1 MIAWTQITL
10 SIRRFGRG
18 CRDFIWLCRVTNK
31 AAAFSPITSSE
42 NDTKPLH
49 FFVHGD
55 KYKLFGL
62 IPATIHLFGTGDRDY
77 PVYLLGTD
85 QFGRDVFSR
94 LLYGSQISLSIGVIG
109 ILLSFTFGMII
120 GGISGYFIGAT
131 DTVIMRLCELIMS
144 IPALYLIISL
154 RATFP
159 PGMSSAQI
167 YAMIIIILSFIGWA
181 SMARVIRG
189 MTLSLREQQFILAAR
204 ALGQSHMK
212 IIVRHILPNTFSYVI
227 VAATLSVPYYIL
239 GEVVLSFLGVG
250 IQEPSASWGNML
262 TAAQN
267 TEYLQNYPWLLAPGA
282 AIFVTVLAFNF
293 LGDGL
298 RDAADTKSMNLLE
311 IKNLKMDFGNGADAL
326 RAVDGVSLTIGAG
339 ETVCLVGESGCGKT
353 VTALVHRAARADA
366 ASQLCRRGNSV
377 ERSRRAENVERRI
390 AFTSAAA
397 WSVMFFRNRARR

>member
-1 MIAWTQITL
+1 METAPPIPAIEAKAPLSPWQLFWRRLKQRRIAMAGGVILIVLYLVALVAGFVAPYRYDRIDNNSFFHPPVWPRLQGFRL
-10 SIRRFGRG
+10 VVPR
-18 CRDFIWLCRVTNK
+18 
-31 AAAFSPITSSE
+31 SE
-42 NDTKPLH
+42 PGNGVFAYREVSNDTRPLH
-49 FFVHGD
+49 FFVRGGQ
-55 KYKLFGL
+55 YKLFSL
-62 IPATIHLFGTGDRDY
+62 IPASIHLFGTGDDNY
-77 PVYLLGTD
+77 PVYLLGAD

-109 ILLSFTFGMII
+109 ILLSFSIGMII
-120 GGISGYFIGAT
+120 GGISGYFVGAT

-159 PGMSSAQI
+159 PGMSSSQV

-189 MTLSLREQQFILAAR
+189 MTLSLREQQFVLAAR
-204 ALGQSHMK
+204 ALGQSHLK
-212 IIVRHILPNTFSYVI
+212 VIVRHILPNTFSYVI

-267 TEYLQNYPWLLAPGA
+267 TEYLRNYPWLLAPGA
-282 AIFVTVLAFNF
+282 AIFITVLAFNF

-298 RDAADTKSMNLLE
+298 RDAADTKSL
-311 IKNLKMDFGNGADAL
+311 
-326 RAVDGVSLTIGAG
+326 
-339 ETVCLVGESGCGKT
+339 
-353 VTALVHRAARADA
+353 
-366 ASQLCRRGNSV
+366 
-377 ERSRRAENVERRI
+377 
-390 AFTSAAA
+390 
-397 WSVMFFRNRARR
+397 

>member
-1 MIAWTQITL
+1 MEPTAPTQNQSPQQPLSPWQLFWRRLKSRRIAMAGGVVLIALYLMALLAGFIAPYSYDRQD
-10 SIRRFGRG
+10 RDRFFHPPTRLGLEGFRLAVPRYQQEQG
-18 CRDFIWLCRVTNK
+18 DFIYRAVANDMK
-31 AAAFSPITSSE
+31 PI
-42 NDTKPLH
+42 H
-49 FFVHGD
+49 FFVRGD
-55 KYKLFGL
+55 KYKLFGF
-62 IPATIHLFGTGDRDY
+62 IPTMIHLFGASDDQH
-77 PVYLLGTD
+77 PIYLLGTD

-120 GGISGYFIGAT
+120 GGISGYFSGRT

-159 PGMSSAQI
+159 PGMSSAQV
-167 YAMIIIILSFIGWA
+167 YAMIVIILSFIGWA

-189 MTLSLREQQFILAAR
+189 MTLSLREQQFVLAAR
-204 ALGQSHMK
+204 SLGQTHLK
-212 IIVRHILPNTFSYVI
+212 VIVRHILPNTFSYVI

-267 TEYLQNYPWLLAPGA
+267 VEYLRNFPWLLAPGA
-282 AIFVTVLAFNF
+282 AIFITVLAFNF

-298 RDAADTKSMNLLE
+298 RDAADAKS
-311 IKNLKMDFGNGADAL
+311 
-326 RAVDGVSLTIGAG
+326 
-339 ETVCLVGESGCGKT
+339 
-353 VTALVHRAARADA
+353 
-366 ASQLCRRGNSV
+366 
-377 ERSRRAENVERRI
+377 
-390 AFTSAAA
+390 
-397 WSVMFFRNRARR
+397 

>member
-1 MIAWTQITL
+1 MNETAPIQNRPKQLPLSPWQLFWRRLKRRRIAMAGGVILIVLYLVALFAGFVAPYSYDRQDRDRFFHPPTWPRL
-10 SIRRFGRG
+10 SGFHLVVPRYEQLPGSFNYRAVP
-18 CRDFIWLCRVTNK
+18 D
-31 AAAFSPITSSE
+31 
-42 NDTKPLH
+42 DTKPLH
-49 FFVHGD
+49 FFVRGD

-62 IPATIHLFGTGDRDY
+62 IPATIHLFGTGNDQY

-94 LLYGSQISLSIGVIG
+94 LLYGSQISLSIGIIG

-120 GGISGYFIGAT
+120 GGISGYFSGAT

-159 PGMSSAQI
+159 PGMSSAQV

-189 MTLSLREQQFILAAR
+189 MTLSLREQQFVLAAR
-204 ALGQSHMK
+204 ALGQSHLK
-212 IIVRHILPNTFSYVI
+212 IIVRHILPNTLFLRHRRRDVERAVLHPRRSRVE
-227 VAATLSVPYYIL
+227 LSRRRHPGTEREL
-239 GEVVLSFLGVG
+239 GL
-250 IQEPSASWGNML
+250 ML

-267 TEYLQNYPWLLAPGA
+267 TEYLRNYPWLLAPGA

-298 RDAADTKSMNLLE
+298 RDAADTK
-311 IKNLKMDFGNGADAL
+311 A
-326 RAVDGVSLTIGAG
+326 
-339 ETVCLVGESGCGKT
+339 
-353 VTALVHRAARADA
+353 
-366 ASQLCRRGNSV
+366 
-377 ERSRRAENVERRI
+377 
-390 AFTSAAA
+390 
-397 WSVMFFRNRARR
+397 

>member
-1 MIAWTQITL
+1 MNETALIQNPTVEQPLSPWQLFWRRLKQRRIAMVGGVIL
-10 SIRRFGRG
+10 IVLYVVALFAGFFAPYSYDRL
-18 CRDFIWLCRVTNK
+18 DTNYSFHPPLWPK
-31 AAAFSPITSSE
+31 LAGFRLVVPRYESGTGSFVYRPVADDS
-42 NDTKPLH
+42 KPLH
-49 FFVHGD
+49 FFIRGD

-62 IPATIHLFGTGDRDY
+62 IPATIHLFGTGDENY

-85 QFGRDVFSR
+85 QFGRDILSR
-94 LLYGSQISLSIGVIG
+94 LLFGSQISLSIGIIG

-120 GGISGYFIGAT
+120 GGISGYFSGWT

-159 PGMSSAQI
+159 PSMSSAQV

-204 ALGQSHMK
+204 ALGQSHLK

-250 IQEPSASWGNML
+250 IQEPNASWGNML

-267 TEYLQNYPWLLAPGA
+267 TEYLRNYPWLLAPGA
-282 AIFVTVLAFNF
+282 AIFITVLAFNF

-298 RDAADTKSMNLLE
+298 RDAADTKSL
-311 IKNLKMDFGNGADAL
+311 
-326 RAVDGVSLTIGAG
+326 
-339 ETVCLVGESGCGKT
+339 
-353 VTALVHRAARADA
+353 
-366 ASQLCRRGNSV
+366 
-377 ERSRRAENVERRI
+377 
-390 AFTSAAA
+390 
-397 WSVMFFRNRARR
+397 

>member
-1 MIAWTQITL
+1 METAAPSSVAETKLALSPWQLFWRRLKRRRIALIGGVVLIFLYLVAIFAGFIAPYDYQRL
-10 SIRRFGRG
+10 DRDRFFHPPIWPKLEHFHLVVPRYEQLPG
-18 CRDFIWLCRVTNK
+18 DFVYRQV
-31 AAAFSPITSSE
+31 P
-42 NDTKPLH
+42 NDTRPLH

-55 KYKLFGL
+55 KYQLFGL
-62 IPATIHLFGTGDRDY
+62 IPASLHLFGSDDDH
-77 PVYLLGTD
+77 PIYLFGTD

-109 ILLSFTFGMII
+109 ILLSFSFGMMI
-120 GGISGYFIGAT
+120 GGIAGYFAGAT

-159 PGMSSAQI
+159 PSMTSAQI

-204 ALGQSHMK
+204 TLGQSHLK

-227 VAATLSVPYYIL
+227 VAATLSIPYYIL

-250 IQEPSASWGNML
+250 IQEPSASWGLML
-262 TAAQN
+262 NAAQN
-267 TEYLQNYPWLLAPGA
+267 TEYMRNYPWLLAPGA

-298 RDAADTKSMNLLE
+298 RDAADTKSL
-311 IKNLKMDFGNGADAL
+311 
-326 RAVDGVSLTIGAG
+326 
-339 ETVCLVGESGCGKT
+339 
-353 VTALVHRAARADA
+353 
-366 ASQLCRRGNSV
+366 
-377 ERSRRAENVERRI
+377 
-390 AFTSAAA
+390 
-397 WSVMFFRNRARR
+397 

>member
-1 MIAWTQITL
+1 MENPAPSSIAGTKLALSPWQLFWRRLKRRRIAMIGGAVLIFLYLAAIFAGFIAPYDYQRL
-10 SIRRFGRG
+10 DRDRFFHPPIWPKLQ
-18 CRDFIWLCRVTNK
+18 DFHFVVPDYEQLPGDFVYRQV
-31 AAAFSPITSSE
+31 PG
-42 NDTKPLH
+42 DTKPLH

-55 KYKLFGL
+55 KYKLFGC
-62 IPATIHLFGTGDRDY
+62 IPASIHLFGSDDDH
-77 PVYLLGTD
+77 PVYLFGTD

-109 ILLSFTFGMII
+109 ILLSFSFGMMI
-120 GGISGYFIGAT
+120 GGIAGYFAGAT
-131 DTVIMRLCELIMS
+131 DTVIMRVCELIMS

-159 PGMSSAQI
+159 PSMSSAQI

-204 ALGQSHMK
+204 TLGQSHLK

-227 VAATLSVPYYIL
+227 VAATLSIPYYIL

-250 IQEPSASWGNML
+250 IQEPSASWGLML
-262 TAAQN
+262 NSAQN
-267 TEYLQNYPWLLAPGA
+267 TEYMRNYPWLLAPGA

-298 RDAADTKSMNLLE
+298 RDAADTKSL
-311 IKNLKMDFGNGADAL
+311 
-326 RAVDGVSLTIGAG
+326 
-339 ETVCLVGESGCGKT
+339 
-353 VTALVHRAARADA
+353 
-366 ASQLCRRGNSV
+366 
-377 ERSRRAENVERRI
+377 
-390 AFTSAAA
+390 
-397 WSVMFFRNRARR
+397 

>member
-1 MIAWTQITL
+1 METAAPKPSVETKLSLSPWRLFWRRLKRRRIALVGGVTL
-10 SIRRFGRG
+10 IFLYLVALFAGFISPYDYQRQDRDRFFHPPIWPRFEHFHFVVPRYEQLSG
-18 CRDFIWLCRVTNK
+18 DFVYREVPTD
-31 AAAFSPITSSE
+31 TS
-42 NDTKPLH
+42 PLH

-55 KYKLFGL
+55 KYKLLGL
-62 IPATIHLFGTGDRDY
+62 VPASLHLFGSDDNH
-77 PVYLLGTD
+77 PLYLFGTD

-109 ILLSFTFGMII
+109 ILLSFSFGMMI
-120 GGISGYFIGAT
+120 GGIAGYFAGAT

-159 PGMSSAQI
+159 PSMSSAQI

-189 MTLSLREQQFILAAR
+189 MTLSLREQQFVLAAR
-204 ALGQSHMK
+204 ALGQSNLK

-227 VAATLSVPYYIL
+227 VAATLSIPYYIL

-250 IQEPSASWGNML
+250 IQEPSASWGLML
-262 TAAQN
+262 NAAQN
-267 TEYLQNYPWLLAPGA
+267 TEYMKNYPWLLAPGA

-298 RDAADTKSMNLLE
+298 RDAADTKAN
-311 IKNLKMDFGNGADAL
+311 
-326 RAVDGVSLTIGAG
+326 
-339 ETVCLVGESGCGKT
+339 
-353 VTALVHRAARADA
+353 
-366 ASQLCRRGNSV
+366 
-377 ERSRRAENVERRI
+377 
-390 AFTSAAA
+390 
-397 WSVMFFRNRARR
+397 

>member
-1 MIAWTQITL
+1 MTGGVILIFLYAVALFAGFVAPFRYDHLDTDY
-10 SIRRFGRG
+10 SFHPP
-18 CRDFIWLCRVTNK
+18 IWPKLQGLHFVVPRYEPGAGTFVYRLV
-31 AAAFSPITSSE
+31 P

-49 FFVHGD
+49 LFIHGD
-55 KYKLFGL
+55 KYELFGL
-62 IPATIHLFGTGDRDY
+62 IPASIHLFGTGDEKY
-77 PVYLLGTD
+77 PVYLLGAD

-94 LLYGSQISLSIGVIG
+94 LLYGSQISLSIGIVG

-120 GGISGYFIGAT
+120 GGISGYFSGAT
-131 DTVIMRLCELIMS
+131 DTVIMRFCELIMS
-144 IPALYLIISL
+144 VPALYLIISL

-159 PGMSSAQI
+159 PGMSSAQV

-189 MTLSLREQQFILAAR
+189 MTLSIREQQFVLAAR
-204 ALGQSHMK
+204 ALGQSHLK
-212 IIVRHILPNTFSYVI
+212 IIVRHILPNTLSYVI

-267 TEYLQNYPWLLAPGA
+267 TEYLKNYPWLLAPGA

-298 RDAADTKSMNLLE
+298 RDAADTKS
-311 IKNLKMDFGNGADAL
+311 
-326 RAVDGVSLTIGAG
+326 
-339 ETVCLVGESGCGKT
+339 
-353 VTALVHRAARADA
+353 
-366 ASQLCRRGNSV
+366 
-377 ERSRRAENVERRI
+377 
-390 AFTSAAA
+390 
-397 WSVMFFRNRARR
+397 